1 MQADELITKADRFA
15 HDFIKELSDTST
27 TVASRQAYM
36 LDNQEKLQKVMGS
49 LQTVITAMG
58 EQQEALDEDD
68 EAMLD
73 KGKEIVANLRA
84 ALDTF
89 RKELNIDENTK
100 DEDLVP
106 VVNEQTIGDAMSN
119 NSTTQKIAKDLKNI
133 QDQQTMPFNYAI
145 SCDGNITLITATNKK
160 ELNATINNIANGG
173 KYKDIKLFE
182 LKATPVPLH
191 QKTVL
196 SV

>member
-58 EQQEALDEDD
+58 EQQETLDEDD